1 MKKIMFLFVATLLLF
16 GCGMKQDTI
25 TTKYFEVT
33 IPESWLELYAY
44 ELYAVDDQVYS
55 LIFYDKESQLYSYGG
70 HIFTISIYYEHDEY
84 DYLPSYEYE
93 NKISDGEYTYIV
105 ITEYPTDVQFDS
117 STQESYAKLVNTY
130 QKVIDSIEYI
140 NGFSVVEE

>member
-1 MKKIMFLFVATLLLF
+1 MKKIICLIMSIIFLF
-16 GCGMKQDTI
+16 GCSIKQDKI

-33 IPESWLELYAY
+33 IPESWHELYAY
-44 ELYAVDDQVYS
+44 ELYEVDDNVYS

-93 NKISDGEYTYIV
+93 NKISNGEYSYIV

-130 QKVIDSIEYI
+130 QQVIDSIEYI

>member
-1 MKKIMFLFVATLLLF
+1 MKKIICLIMSIIFLF
-16 GCGMKQDTI
+16 GCGIKQDKI

-33 IPESWLELYAY
+33 IPESWQELYTY
-44 ELYAVDDQVYS
+44 ELYDVDEQVYS

-93 NKISDGEYTYIV
+93 NKISDGEYSYIV
-105 ITEYPTDVQFDS
+105 ITEYPTDVQFDL
-117 STQESYAKLVNTY
+117 STKDSYTKLVNTY
-130 QKVIDSIEYI
+130 QQVIDSIEYI